1 MSSFLSS
8 SIGKK
13 LIMSLSGIFLVVFV
27 LVHLI
32 LNSFLLFDS
41 TGDLFNAG
49 AHFMSLPVI
58 RFGLQPVLFG
68 GFIIHIIYASTL
80 TLQNMKARPQKYA
93 VQDLSKSSTW
103 SSRNMFV
110 LGGMVLVFIALHLTH
125 FFIKMQITGD
135 VPTTMLDGV
144 EVHNGAKL
152 VKDLF
157 TTGTLGLVYTCLYV
171 LGAILLGLH
180 LSHGF
185 WSAFQSIGFSNNIWR
200 KRLEKVS
207 YFYAFFIA
215 AGFTIIPLYLHFFA
229 N

>member
-13 LIMSLSGIFLVVFV
+13 LIMSLSGLFLIVFV
-27 LVHLI
+27 LVHLL

-41 TGDLFNAG
+41 SGDLFNAG

-68 GFIIHIIYASTL
+68 GFIIHIIYAITL

-93 VQDLSKSSTW
+93 VQNLSNSSTW

-110 LGGMVLVFIALHLTH
+110 LGGLVLVFIAIHLMH
-125 FFIKMQITGD
+125 FFVPMQITGD
-135 VPTTMLDGV
+135 VPVQIVDGITI
-144 EVHNGAKL
+144 HDGAAM
-152 VKDLF
+152 VKNLF
-157 TTGTLGLVYTCLYV
+157 KSGTFGLVYTGLYV

-180 LSHGF
+180 LAHGF
-185 WSAFQSIGFSNNIWR
+185 WSAFQSIGFSNKIWIS
-200 KRLEKVS
+200 RLEKVA
-207 YFYAFFIA
+207 YIYAFIIA
-215 AGFTIIPLYLHFFA
+215 AGFAIIPLYLHFFA
-229 N
+229 

>member
-13 LIMSLSGIFLVVFV
+13 LIMSLSGLFLVVFV

-41 TGDLFNAG
+41 TGELFNAG
-49 AHFMSLPVI
+49 AHFMALPI
-58 RFGLQPVLFG
+58 IKFGLQPVLAG
-68 GFIIHIIYASTL
+68 GFIIHIIYATIL

-93 VQDLSKSSTW
+93 VQNLSYSSTW

-110 LGGMVLVFIALHLTH
+110 LGGLVLVFIAIHLMH
-125 FFIKMQITGD
+125 FFVPIQIEGN
-135 VPTTMLDGV
+135 
-144 EVHNGAKL
+144 VHDDAQL
-152 VKDLF
+152 VKDIF
-157 TTGTLGLVYTCLYV
+157 TNGTMGLVYTGLYI

-180 LSHGF
+180 LAHGF
-185 WSAFQSIGFSNNIWR
+185 WSAFQSIGFSNKIWIS
-200 KRLEKVS
+200 RLEKVA
-207 YFYAFFIA
+207 YFYAIFVA

-229 N
+229 

>member
-13 LIMSLSGIFLVVFV
+13 LIMSLSGLFLVVFV

-41 TGDLFNAG
+41 TGELFNAG
-49 AHFMSLPVI
+49 AHFMALPI
-58 RFGLQPVLFG
+58 IKFGLQPVLAG
-68 GFIIHIIYASTL
+68 GFIIHIIYAIIL

-93 VQDLSKSSTW
+93 VQNLSYSSTW

-110 LGGMVLVFIALHLTH
+110 LGGLVLVFIAIHLMH
-125 FFIKMQITGD
+125 FFVPIQIEGN
-135 VPTTMLDGV
+135 
-144 EVHNGAKL
+144 VHDDAQL
-152 VKDLF
+152 VKDIF
-157 TTGTLGLVYTCLYV
+157 TNGTMGLVYTGLYI

-180 LSHGF
+180 LAHGF
-185 WSAFQSIGFSNNIWR
+185 WSAFQSIGFSNKIWIS
-200 KRLEKVS
+200 RLEKVA
-207 YFYAFFIA
+207 YFYAIFVA

-229 N
+229 

>member
-13 LIMSLSGIFLVVFV
+13 LIMSLSGLFLIVFV

-41 TGDLFNAG
+41 TGELFNAG
-49 AHFMSLPVI
+49 AHFMSLPII

-68 GFIIHIIYASTL
+68 GFIIHIIYAITL
-80 TLQNMKARPQKYA
+80 TLQNMKARPQKYE
-93 VQDLSKSSTW
+93 VQNLGNSSTW

-110 LGGMVLVFIALHLTH
+110 LGGLVLVFLAMHLMH
-125 FFIKMQITGD
+125 FFIPMQITGE
-135 VPTTMLDGV
+135 VPSTIMHGET
-144 EVHNGAKL
+144 VHDGAKM
-152 VKDLF
+152 VKALF
-157 TTGTLGLVYTCLYV
+157 ASGTFGLVYTCLYV

-180 LSHGF
+180 LAHGF
-185 WSAFQSIGFSNNIWR
+185 WSSFQSIGFSNNIWR

-215 AGFTIIPLYLHFFA
+215 AGFAIIPLYLHFFA
-229 N
+229 

>member
-13 LIMSLSGIFLVVFV
+13 LIMSLSGLFLIVFV
-27 LVHLI
+27 LVHLV

-41 TGDLFNAG
+41 TGELFNAG

-68 GFIIHIIYASTL
+68 GFIIHIIYAITL

-93 VQDLSKSSTW
+93 VQNLGNSSTW

-110 LGGMVLVFIALHLTH
+110 LGGLVLVFIAMHLMH
-125 FFIKMQITGD
+125 FFVPIQIEGN
-135 VPTTMLDGV
+135 
-144 EVHNGAKL
+144 VHDDAQL
-152 VKDLF
+152 VKALF
-157 TTGTLGLVYTCLYV
+157 TNESMGLVYTGLYV
-171 LGAILLGLH
+171 LGGILLGLH
-180 LSHGF
+180 LAHGF
-185 WSAFQSIGFSNNIWR
+185 WSAFQSIGFSNKIWR

-215 AGFTIIPLYLHFFA
+215 AGFVIIPLYLHFFA
-229 N
+229 

>member
-13 LIMSLSGIFLVVFV
+13 LIMSLSGLFLIVFV

-32 LNSFLLFDS
+32 LNSLLLFDS
-41 TGDLFNAG
+41 SGDLFNMG
-49 AHFMSLPVI
+49 AHFMSLPII

-68 GFIIHIIYASTL
+68 GFIIHIIYAITL

-93 VQDLSKSSTW
+93 VQNLKNSSTW

-110 LGGMVLVFIALHLTH
+110 LGGLVLVFLVMHLLH
-125 FFIKMQITGD
+125 FFTPMQFTGEG
-135 VPTTMLDGV
+135 LDSVIING
-144 EVHNGAKL
+144 EEMHNGAAL
-152 VKDLF
+152 VKERFAD
-157 TTGTLGLVYTCLYV
+157 GSMGLVYTGLYV
-171 LGAILLGLH
+171 LGGILLGLH
-180 LSHGF
+180 LAHGF

-215 AGFTIIPLYLHFFA
+215 AGFAIIPLYLHFFA
-229 N
+229 